1 MRVLPNL
8 PSPGRLLLGPGNSF
22 STSFLSVS
30 LQHSARLARAR
41 GRGRAVLVG
50 LQLVP
55 GALGREQGGKCL
67 ILGMEKD
74 VEGASRMGS
83 CRAGSRAVLQGRRGP
98 SRVSGIKSKI
108 GREEQEQATVAA
120 YL

>member
-1 MRVLPNL
+1 M
-8 PSPGRLLLGPGNSF
+8 G
-22 STSFLSVS
+22 
-30 LQHSARLARAR
+30 
-41 GRGRAVLVG
+41 
-50 LQLVP
+50 
-55 GALGREQGGKCL
+55 EQGGKCL

-74 VEGASRMGS
+74 AEGASRMGS

-108 GREEQEQATVAA
+108 GREEREQATVAA